1 MVASVKKFKLIMRRM
16 WKIKLKIGLIVF
28 FIGLAFPFFAQAE
41 TIKSATEY
49 DYPPFSVIS
58 ADGKA
63 GGFSVELLTEALA
76 KVGKDVDFYIDS
88 WAKIKDDLI
97 NGKIQVLPLV
107 GRTPERESFY
117 DFTVPYISL
126 YGAIFTRAED
136 KSIKTFDDLKGK
148 EIVVMQGDNAEEYIL
163 RKNISD
169 KIVSTASYKEAFK
182 ALSSGKYDA
191 VVTQQLVGEQTIAAE
206 KISNVKIAA
215 RIDDFKQDFT
225 FAVKKGDS
233 EILALLNEG
242 LSKIITDGTYDRL
255 YKKWLNS
262 ESGSKNDLENIE
274 EAIIRNK
281 AQETAKKADEY
292 IKNNP
297 ELTIA
302 DLQKDAL
309 FQDIAV
315 QIIGDGGYTGIMDL
329 DSGYF
334 YFHPQKNLINT
345 DAHAFSE
352 KFPAFW
358 KIFSNT
364 MGDVCRESF
373 GHYDWKE
380 VDNTITK
387 KYMHTA
393 CLNNPTADGKRLFVG
408 ATAYIDRRD
417 AEKYLEKYELEKSF
431 LYAKSAIKQKA
442 EDVARQ
448 VEIYLKAHPEKTI
461 ADLQA
466 DEYFQSIAVQAVG
479 KTGYTAVTNNDTLI
493 NYFHKSKSIVNTDLN
508 LLGEKLPEFYAIML
522 RAKDGIKPDGVYDWQ
537 EADGSIKQK
546 YMYIVRVNNLTADKT
561 GLNVAATTYLDE
573 YTDKEIVDIEK
584 IDDENE
590 NQGVNSAFITAA
602 YWLMG
607 AIIIVIFIL
616 LLLNGFGFVN
626 IGRNMVFSFF
636 GVITL
641 IIITLFLVNTYL
653 VKNELSRAEED
664 NFYRHNE
671 NLSDLYGGQIDALFK
686 SLYDELDFLASASKD
701 FPAESAE
708 LREILSASYARKKA
722 YVYAAY
728 RIDGNDLIANMFPP
742 EESSLGQNISEQAHI
757 QKIKKT
763 LTPVISDVFDAV
775 EGFKGITI
783 HFPVIINGEYSG
795 TTAFLLNVDKFTDL
809 IDIGTV
815 IKDQQKLYLTD
826 SGLNIIKASEA
837 SEIGKKITEISSNG
851 LHKKIFEEL
860 NILGLPEQKSINVDG
875 QNKIVSFYPIAILDN
890 QWSIFIVSDEKAF
903 NAYTEKSFS
912 RIWMFSFVLVVLLLL
927 VVIIFNILI
936 TRSLR
941 FEINNK
947 TIEIEKNNA
956 LINQQLSIETEIN
969 KEKEYLLKEQ
979 KKDKARLE
987 DKNREI
993 EKVLSDIQLDKEDL
1007 EKQRMAILNILED
1020 VNHSGDEL
1028 KKTNESLEKKK
1039 TELEALRSLGIEL
1052 TSVLDLEEAVK
1063 IFCVY
1068 LSEAVEFDVVTYTI
1082 VNSEEEG
1089 GLVYMA
1095 YLNKEVSEKYL
1106 NDSQN
1111 ELLKYLAA
1119 QKDPGIKKS
1128 ANVIKNIK
1136 PHFFGK
1142 KLDNSLDFGMKQ
1154 KIVYPLTIGSSL
1166 LGAILLT
1173 SRNEADISGENKEF
1187 IEAMLSNFSLS
1198 ISRLQTIVR
1207 SQNSRTGSLIE
1218 SLSDGVIMF
1227 NAEKNIVLMNPR
1239 ASQYT
1244 GIPIASPSIN
1254 DVYSLFVEYDIAGMI
1269 NRSLLNGE
1277 TAHLEEIVMEKNFYE
1292 LFIIPVK
1299 DVYGKIVGGAIIF
1312 HDITSLKK
1320 IDKMKTEFV
1329 SVASHQLRTPLTAIK
1344 LFTDMLIREEVG
1356 KLNPEQAEYLS
1367 NVHESTERMVRLV
1380 NDLLNVTRIESGR
1393 LRINP
1398 EQINV
1403 KVFIEGIIAEAKPLA
1418 REKNTKIIS
1427 AYDSTLPIVPLDQ
1440 NLMRQ
1445 VIQNLLVN
1453 AIRYAREKNGTV
1465 ALDVKKNDE
1474 EFFTITVRD
1483 NGIGIPADVQDRI
1496 FEKFFRANNAIK
1508 SVTEGTGLGLYVSKM
1523 IVESSGGK
1531 IWFESIDGKGTTF
1544 FVKLPIAGM
1553 KEQKG
1558 ERGLAIS

>member
-1 MVASVKKFKLIMRRM
+1 MFKT
-16 WKIKLKIGLIVF
+16 KLKFAVVVF
-28 FIGLAFPFFAQAE
+28 FIGIAFPLFVHAE

-49 DYPPFSVIS
+49 DYPPFSVKTV
-58 ADGKA
+58 DGKA

-88 WAKIKDDLI
+88 WTKIKDDLI

-107 GRTPERESFY
+107 GRTPEREPFY

-126 YGAIFTRAED
+126 YGAIFTRTED
-136 KSIKTFDDLKGK
+136 KSIKTFDDLREK
-148 EIVVMQGDNAEEYIL
+148 EIAVMKGDSAEEFIL
-163 RKNISD
+163 RKNISG
-169 KIVSTASYKEAFK
+169 KVISTVSYEEAFK

-191 VVTQQLVGEQTIAAE
+191 VITQQLVGEQTIVAE
-206 KISNVKIAA
+206 KISNLKIAA
-215 RIDDFKQDFT
+215 RIDEFKQDFT

-233 EILALLNEG
+233 EMLALLNEG
-242 LSKIITDGTYDRL
+242 LSKLITDGTYDGL
-255 YKKWLNS
+255 YKKWLIS
-262 ESGSKNDLENIE
+262 ESDTKDDLENIE

-281 AQETAKKADEY
+281 AQETAKRADEY

-297 ELTIA
+297 KFTIA
-302 DLQKDAL
+302 DLQKDAV

-334 YFHPQKNLINT
+334 YFHPQKNLVNT
-345 DAHAFSE
+345 DSHVFLE
-352 KFPAFW
+352 KLPDFW

-364 MGDVCRESF
+364 MGDDCRESF
-373 GHYDWKE
+373 GRYDWKE
-380 VDNTITK
+380 ADNTITK

-408 ATAYIDRRD
+408 ATAYINRQD
-417 AEKYLEKYELEKSF
+417 AEKYLEKYEIEKSF

-448 VEIYLKAHPEKTI
+448 VEIYLKAHPEKTVS
-461 ADLQA
+461 DLQA
-466 DEYFQSIAVQAVG
+466 DEYFQNIAVQTVG
-479 KTGYTAVTNNDTLI
+479 KTGYTAVTDSNTLV
-493 NYFHKSKSIVNTDLN
+493 NYFHKNKKLINTDFS
-508 LLGEKLPEFYAIML
+508 LLAEKFPEFYAITV
-522 RAKDGIKPDGVYDWQ
+522 RAKEGKKYDGVYNWL
-537 EADGSIKQK
+537 EEDGSVKKK
-546 YMYIVRVNNLTADKT
+546 YMYIVNVNSLTADNVS
-561 GLNVAATTYLDE
+561 LNVAATTYLDE
-573 YTDKEIVDIEK
+573 YAADDVLSGEITGDK
-584 IDDENE
+584 NE
-590 NQGVNSAFITAA
+590 NLDSNSVFINVA

-607 AIIIVIFIL
+607 IIISALFIL
-616 LLLNGFGFVN
+616 LLLNGFGFVS

-664 NFYRHNE
+664 SFYQHNE
-671 NLSDLYGGQIDALFK
+671 NISDLYAGQIDALFK
-686 SLYDELDFLASASKD
+686 SLYDELDFLASASED
-701 FPAESAE
+701 YPAESAE
-708 LREILSASYARKKA
+708 LREILRASYARKKA

-742 EESSLGQNISEQAHI
+742 EETSLRQNIGEQSHI

-763 LTPVISDVFDAV
+763 LAPVISNIFDAV

-809 IDIGTV
+809 IDIGAV
-815 IKDQQKLYLTD
+815 IEDKQKFYLTD
-826 SGLNIIKASEA
+826 GSFNIIKASDT
-837 SEIGKKITEISSNG
+837 SEIGKKITEITSYG
-851 LHKKIFEEL
+851 LHKKIFEEF
-860 NILGLPEQKSINVDG
+860 NILGLPEQKNINVDG

-890 QWSIFIVSDEKAF
+890 QWSIFIISDEKAL

-912 RIWMFSFVLVVLLLL
+912 RIWMFSFALVALLVS

-947 TIEIEKNNA
+947 TIEIEKNNV
-956 LINQQLSIETEIN
+956 LINQQLAIETEIN

-987 DKNREI
+987 SKNREI

-1068 LSEAVEFDVVTYTI
+1068 LSEAVEFDVATYTI

-1111 ELLKYLAA
+1111 ELLKYLAI

-1154 KIVYPLTIGSSL
+1154 KIVYPLTIGSNL

-1244 GIPIASPSIN
+1244 DIPIASPSIN

-1269 NRSLLNGE
+1269 NRSLVNGE
-1277 TAHLEEIVMEKNFYE
+1277 TAHLEEIIIEKNFYE

-1356 KLNPEQAEYLS
+1356 KLNPEQTEYLS

-1418 REKNTKIIS
+1418 KEKNTKIIS
-1427 AYDSTLPIVPLDQ
+1427 AYDDTLPIVPLDQ

-1453 AIRYAREKNGTV
+1453 AIRYAREKDGTV
-1465 ALDVKKNDE
+1465 ALDVKKNDV

-1531 IWFESIDGKGTTF
+1531 IWFESIGDKGTTF